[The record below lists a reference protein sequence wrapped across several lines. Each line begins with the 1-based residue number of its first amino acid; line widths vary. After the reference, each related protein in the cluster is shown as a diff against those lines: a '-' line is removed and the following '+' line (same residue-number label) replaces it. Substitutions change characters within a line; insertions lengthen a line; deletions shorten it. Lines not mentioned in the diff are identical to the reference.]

1 MQRPCKDMS
10 MSVIATNMA
19 MEVAML
25 LVPEKT
31 QVQRGWG
38 DKDGE
43 RRDKKK
49 KRSPVNRML
58 TSYEEKNTPSTGQNN
73 PHRQAK

>member
-1 MQRPCKDMS
+1 MS

-31 QVQRGWG
+31 QVQRGWGVG

>member
-1 MQRPCKDMS
+1 MS

-19 MEVAML
+19 KEVAML
-25 LVPEKT
+25 LVPEKM
-31 QVQRGWG
+31 QVQGAGERQNM
-38 DKDGE
+38 E

-49 KRSPVNRML
+49 KQSPLNRML

-73 PHRQAK
+73 PHRKAK

>member
-1 MQRPCKDMS
+1 MF

-31 QVQRGWG
+31 QVQRGERG
-38 DKDGE
+38 RDKDVE
-43 RRDKKK
+43 KRDKKK
-49 KRSPVNRML
+49 KQFLVNRML

>member
-1 MQRPCKDMS
+1 MF

-31 QVQRGWG
+31 QVQRGERG
-38 DKDGE
+38 RDKDVE

-49 KRSPVNRML
+49 KQSLVNRML

>member
-1 MQRPCKDMS
+1 MS

-19 MEVAML
+19 KEVAML

-31 QVQRGWG
+31 QVQRAGG
-38 DKDGE
+38 RDKDVE

-49 KRSPVNRML
+49 KQSLVNRML

-73 PHRQAK
+73 PHRKAKQLSRG

>member
-1 MQRPCKDMS
+1 MS